1 MLIYCIFRCDL
12 WPCKDY
18 EYCC

>member
-12 WPCKDY
+12 WPCKD
-18 EYCC
+18 